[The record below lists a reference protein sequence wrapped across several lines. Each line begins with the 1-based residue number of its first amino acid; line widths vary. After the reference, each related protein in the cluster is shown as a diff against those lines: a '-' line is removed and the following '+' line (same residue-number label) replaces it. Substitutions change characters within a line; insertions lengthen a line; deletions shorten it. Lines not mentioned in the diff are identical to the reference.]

1 MPIDTFALDVGRVCA
16 APAACAAGLF
26 VESAPAVVECVVGVV
41 LKSSLVG
48 EVTPPG
54 LRGEGEDRVRANNLG
69 RRIIVLVMV
78 VVLMMRMI
86 MRMIVVAMLMMILIT
101 T

>member
-1 MPIDTFALDVGRVCA
+1 MLNGCILPIDTVALDVKRVCA
-16 APAACAAGLF
+16 ASAACGAGLF

-41 LKSSLVG
+41 LKSSLMG

-69 RRIIVLVMV
+69 KTIMVIMIVMIVG
-78 VVLMMRMI
+78 LMMM
-86 MRMIVVAMLMMILIT
+86 VTLTL
-101 T
+101 